1 MRVDDLR
8 DRLATL
14 ALVVVILGSGASLR
28 AQENKSDNGEP
39 EDMLFFFAEGNP
51 ESGGPF
57 KVQLSDHWLGIA
69 GDSADDVLRA
79 QLKLPEGQGYVVTQI
94 QPASPAEKAHLEKND
109 VLLSIG
115 DKNIGA
121 LPDLVA
127 VIEDNKDKELEL
139 TLLRGGERR
148 ILKVTPTKRP
158 EPAAPGDQP
167 DVRRAV
173 GKWINRM
180 PGNPEGRMRMFNFGP
195 GMVWNQAGGGGFF
208 VDQAEFPK
216 DLTVTITKS
225 GSAPA
230 EIVAK
235 QGDKEWKTTDEKL
248 DDLPEEIRS
257 HVSGLFGRPQFAV
270 RHVAPQVWNA
280 PAPGRVEWSFAEPQR
295 RERLRARGA
304 DVNER
309 LDHLREQ
316 LDNLKQQLDDLR
328 EEPAP
333 SAGVKV
339 EGK

>member
-28 AQENKSDNGEP
+28 AQENNPDNREP

-69 GDSADDVLRA
+69 GDSADEVLRA
-79 QLKLPEGQGYVVTQI
+79 QLKLPEGQGYVVTQV

-158 EPAAPGDQP
+158 APTGPGDQP

-195 GMVWNQAGGGGFF
+195 GMVWNQAGGDGFF
-208 VDQAEFPK
+208 VDKAEFPK

-235 QGDKEWKTTDEKL
+235 QGDQEWKTTDEKL
-248 DDLPEEIRS
+248 DALPEEVRE
-257 HVSGLFGRPQFAV
+257 HVAGLLGRPQFAV
-270 RHVAPQVWNA
+270 VHPPRWNA
-280 PAPGRVEWSFAEPQR
+280 AAPGRVVEWSFAEPPR
-295 RERLRARGA
+295 RERLRARGTN
-304 DVNER
+304 VNER

-333 SAGVKV
+333 AAGAKV
-339 EGK
+339 EDK